1 MHEFLL
7 EDILS
12 DDPLG
17 ILVEAKPK
25 SKLVNSDDRLIASF
39 EEINS
44 FIEENGHE
52 PQKSTNRSE
61 RTLYSRLQGI
71 KDNPEKIEYL

>member
-1 MHEFLL
+1 MHEFSL

-12 DDPLG
+12 NDPLG

-25 SKLVNSDDRLIASF
+25 AKSINEDDRLIASF

-44 FIEENGHE
+44 FIETNGHE
-52 PQKSTNRSE
+52 LLGRKEFGQRAHSHLAT
-61 RTLYSRLQGI
+61 
-71 KDNPEKIEYL
+71 

>member
-1 MHEFLL
+1 MQMHEFSL

-12 DDPLG
+12 NDPLG
-17 ILVEAKPK
+17 VLAEAKPK
-25 SKLVNSDDRLIASF
+25 AKSINEDDRLIASF

-44 FIEENGHE
+44 FIETHGLE
-52 PQKSTNRSE
+52 PKKSTNMTE

-71 KDNPEKIEYL
+71 KDNPEKI

>member
-1 MHEFLL
+1 MHEFSL

-12 DDPLG
+12 NDPLG

-25 SKLVNSDDRLIASF
+25 AKLVNSDDRLIASF

-44 FIEENGHE
+44 FIEANGYE
-52 PQKSTNRSE
+52 PQKSTNMSE
-61 RTLYSRLQGI
+61 RTLYS
-71 KDNPEKIEYL
+71 